1 VSEVERGKIVDAL
14 VIAPVI
20 VGRDECYALALD
32 LGRFKLLRL
41 HLDLFA
47 LPDFVALRM
56 SKFSTSRVYL
66 QDTLRERDIALLR
79 F

>member
-1 VSEVERGKIVDAL
+1 

-32 LGRFKLLRL
+32 LGRFKLLQL

-47 LPDFVALRM
+47 LPDFVALMM
-56 SKFSTSRVYL
+56 SKFSATSRVYL
-66 QDTLRERDIALLR
+66 QDTLRERDIALTALLKGLFR
-79 F
+79 SSIV

>member
-1 VSEVERGKIVDAL
+1 

-32 LGRFKLLRL
+32 LGRFKLLQL

-47 LPDFVALRM
+47 LPDFVALMM

-66 QDTLRERDIALLR
+66 QDTLRERDIALTALLR
-79 F
+79 GLFRSSIV

>member
-1 VSEVERGKIVDAL
+1 

-32 LGRFKLLRL
+32 LGRFKLLQL
-41 HLDLFA
+41 HLDLFP
-47 LPDFVALRM
+47 LPDFIALMM

-66 QDTLRERDIALLR
+66 QDTLRERDTLTALLKGLFR
-79 F
+79 ASIV